1 MTLRSGRLAA
11 LGFSLAALAA
21 AAPAHADTVSQV
33 YAAPGNYTAF
43 VPLYATSLDVTA
55 SGAGGTDGGA
65 SSNNRALG
73 GSGGLGSQ
81 VHATLQLGPGSR
93 FNPGDVLQVIVGAR
107 GGGGRGGSGNELA
120 GAGGSGGGAT
130 VVTDLTVQA
139 HTIVAAGGGGG
150 GGGAGGAFDGYNG
163 GRGGEGPDDR
173 ATGLPGFGVGA
184 GNGGN
189 AGDLGCAALSKGAD
203 GANAGTATDAG
214 GGGGGGDGLC
224 GAPAGSAGG
233 AGGGGGGGGG
243 AGKGLIS
250 GYAFGTIG
258 LNAHNGDGSV
268 VLRFTRSDTA
278 PQITSSASGSVPSAA
293 GTVNLT
299 ATATGLPAPAFS
311 LTGAPSWLSIDP
323 GTGKLT
329 GTIPAHTVDRFTFT
343 IHADNGVGT
352 PATQDYTLDVTAP
365 PLALPV
371 PKPIA
376 GTVGTLLDFPLPAS
390 GGSGPYT
397 WTVASG
403 TLPPGLSLS
412 RDGVIVGIPTATGSR
427 TVTVRATDS
436 AIPNATR
443 ATEPVTVRVAAA
455 VPPPVTPKVQAA
467 VYVVNGA
474 NSGVH
479 SFALDATGNASPL
492 TALAGPATGFN
503 GTSGITIAEDGR
515 TYIASANNN
524 QIAEYAYGATGN
536 VKPAAVI
543 AGDATG
549 LASPQGLGL
558 SGDGK
563 LYVANAASSTITAYA
578 PGASGNAKP
587 VATIGGPHTGLN
599 GPSALTFDAAG
610 HLWVANLSANSL
622 TEYAAGASGDVAP
635 IGTIA
640 GFATRLNGPQGLALD
655 GAGYLVVADTYDN
668 SVDEYLPT
676 TTGNVQPIRR
686 IAGSATGLS
695 FPVGVDVDATGNL
708 YVSNQFGGVE
718 SFLFPA
724 NGNRAPLTSIGG
736 PATGL
741 AAPGRLAVAPPLSI
755 ATASLPVGRIGHR
768 YRAVLRADLGTTP
781 YRWTVLRGR
790 LPKGVRLHGNVLTGR
805 PRRAETVRF
814 TVKVAD
820 ASRPRMRATQR
831 LALSIRR

>member
-1 MTLRSGRLAA
+1 MTLHIGRLAA
-11 LGFSLAALAA
+11 LGFGLAALAA
-21 AAPAHADTVSQV
+21 AAPAHADTVSEV
-33 YAAPGNYTAF
+33 YSAPGMYTTF
-43 VPLYATSLDVTA
+43 IPPYATSLDVTA
-55 SGAGGTDGGA
+55 NGAGGTDGGNS
-65 SSNNRALG
+65 SSNRAFG
-73 GSGGLGSQ
+73 GPGGLGSE
-81 VHATLQLGPGSR
+81 VRATLQLGPGSR
-93 FNPGDVLQVIVGAR
+93 FTPGDVLQVIVGAR
-107 GGGGRGGSGNELA
+107 GGGGHGGSGNELA
-120 GAGGSGGGAT
+120 GSGGNGGGAT

-150 GGGAGGAFDGYNG
+150 GGGAGGAFDGYSG

-173 ATGLPGFGVGA
+173 AQGFPGVGVGA
-184 GNGGN
+184 GSGGG
-189 AGDLGCAALSKGAD
+189 AGDFGCAALSKG
-203 GANAGTATDAG
+203 GEGSSAGTATDAG

-233 AGGGGGGGGG
+233 AGGGGAGGGG
-243 AGKGLIS
+243 AGKSLIS

-258 LNAHNGDGSV
+258 LNGHNGDGSA

-278 PQITSSASGSVPSAA
+278 PQITSPASGTVASAT
-293 GTVNLT
+293 GVVKL
-299 ATATGLPAPAFS
+299 ATNATGLPAPSFS

-323 GTGKLT
+323 ATGTLS

-352 PATQDYTLDVTAP
+352 PATQDYTLNVTAP
-365 PLALPV
+365 PVTLPV

-376 GTVGTLLDFPLPAS
+376 GTVGTVLDVPLPAS

-403 TLPPGLSLS
+403 ALPPGVNLTQ
-412 RDGVIVGIPTATGSR
+412 DGVIAGVPTAAGSR

-436 AIPNATR
+436 AIPNAAS
-443 ATEPVTVRVAAA
+443 ATEPVTVTVAAG
-455 VPPPVTPKVQAA
+455 VPAPVKPKVQAA

-474 NSGVH
+474 NSAVH
-479 SFALDATGNASPL
+479 SFALGATGNASPL
-492 TALAGPATGFN
+492 TALAGSATGFN

-515 TYIASANNN
+515 TYVASANNN

-543 AGDATG
+543 AGAATA

-587 VATIGGPHTGLN
+587 VATIGGPHTGLA
-599 GPSALTFDAAG
+599 GPSAVTFDAAG
-610 HLWVANLSANSL
+610 HLWVANASANSL
-622 TEYAAGASGDVAP
+622 TEYAAGADGDAAP

-640 GFATRLNGPQGLALD
+640 GFATRLNGPQGIALD
-655 GAGYLVVADTYDN
+655 GSGYLVVADTYDN

-676 TTGNVQPIRR
+676 RTGNVQPIRR

-724 NGNRAPLTSIGG
+724 NGNRTPLTSISG

-755 ATASLPVGRIGHR
+755 ATASLPAGRIGHA
-768 YRAVLRADLGTTP
+768 YRAALRADLGTTP
-781 YRWTVLRGR
+781 YRWSVLRGR
-790 LPKGVRLHGNVLTGR
+790 LPEGVRLRGNVLTGR
-805 PRRAETVRF
+805 PRRSETVHI

-820 ASRPRMRATQR
+820 ASHPRMHATRR
-831 LALSIRR
+831 LALAIRR